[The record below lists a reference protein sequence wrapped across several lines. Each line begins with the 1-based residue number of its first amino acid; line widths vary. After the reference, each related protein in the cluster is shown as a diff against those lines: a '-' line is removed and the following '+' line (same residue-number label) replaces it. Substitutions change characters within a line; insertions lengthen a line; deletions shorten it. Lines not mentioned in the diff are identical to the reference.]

1 MADRAISELIAANQV
16 APTDLFVLEQS
27 GTAKKLTGQILENWL
42 LSLADGHGGIKDIV
56 KQSTSGLKDT
66 YRITLADSTTFDF
79 IVTNGKSIS
88 SLKQT
93 SSAGLKRTYTIA
105 FNDGTSQT
113 FDVTDGRS
121 VTNIAKTGT
130 NVLTDTYTIS
140 YNDSTSSTFTVKNGK
155 GINSF
160 AKVSTVGLVDT
171 YRIEYNDG
179 TSDEFTVTNGA
190 KGDKGE
196 NQYVWIKYASQ
207 KPTASSH
214 SIGDIPDNWIGVYSG
229 ASATAPTDWT
239 QYAWFE
245 IKGEKGDT
253 GEAATLVNTAV
264 EYQVGD
270 SGTIMPSGA
279 WSTSVPMVAQGK
291 YMWTRTTNTFNT
303 GSPVVAYSVARM
315 GIDGDGSV
323 SSVNDV
329 SPDSDGNISL
339 TASDVNALP
348 VAGGYM
354 EGPINMNG
362 QKLEGLN
369 DPATDTE
376 VATKHYV
383 DNKSVDLTG
392 YAKES
397 WVQKE
402 YQPKG
407 SYLTSETD
415 PTVPAWAKAAT
426 KPSYTADEVG
436 ARPSTWMPTA
446 YEVGAAASSHNHSAS
461 DINSGTLNSNR
472 LPTVPVTKGGT
483 GATTAANARTNL
495 GITPENIGAMDASKL
510 ITLYNVTIAL
520 TNGVGTYSNSN
531 IKSSSRCFAQ
541 RRVDKYMSGL
551 QSVVGTH
558 SAAGAVTVV
567 MDISMTGNISAN
579 IIIFNS

>member
-42 LSLADGHGGIKDIV
+42 ISLADGHGGIKDIV

-79 IVTNGKSIS
+79 IVTNGKYIS

-140 YNDSTSSTFTVKNGK
+140 YNDSTSSTFAVKNGK

-264 EYQVGD
+264 EYQVGA
-270 SGTIMPSGA
+270 SGTIMPSGV
-279 WSTSVPMVAQGK
+279 WSTSVPVVAQGK

-303 GSPVVAYSVARM
+303 GSPVVSYSVSRM
-315 GIDGDGSV
+315 GLDGAGSV

-329 SPDSDGNISL
+329 SPDSNGNIGL
-339 TASDVNALP
+339 TAADVKALP

-369 DPATDTE
+369 DPTTDTE

-415 PTVPAWAKAAT
+415 PTVPAWAKASS
-426 KPSYTADEVG
+426 KPSYSKSEVG
-436 ARPSTWMPTA
+436 LGNVDNVKQYSSSNPPPYPVTSVNSKTGAVSLKA
-446 YEVGAAASSHNHSAS
+446 SDVGAFATDSIITFYNASLA
-461 DINSGTLNSNR
+461 
-472 LPTVPVTKGGT
+472 V
-483 GATTAANARTNL
+483 
-495 GITPENIGAMDASKL
+495 
-510 ITLYNVTIAL
+510 
-520 TNGVGTYSNSN
+520 TNGVGNYSNKN
-531 IKSSSRCFAQ
+531 IKASSRCFVQ
-541 RRVDKYMSGL
+541 RRVGSYQSGM
-551 QSVVGTH
+551 QQVTGTT
-558 SAAGAVTVV
+558 SQNGYVTVAF
-567 MDISMTGNISAN
+567 DTS
-579 IIIFNS
+579 FNSTVNINLIVINA